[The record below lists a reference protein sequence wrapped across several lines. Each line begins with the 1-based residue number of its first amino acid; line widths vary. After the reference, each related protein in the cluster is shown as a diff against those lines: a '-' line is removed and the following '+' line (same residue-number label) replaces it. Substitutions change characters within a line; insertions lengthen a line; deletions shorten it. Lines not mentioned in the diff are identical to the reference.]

1 MASPR
6 MVPMTQEQYDA
17 LNDHVIPSL
26 MRAELTEMAT
36 QMMALTLAFKWADE
50 PLEPLPENVIQLDSY
65 SRRVEA

>member
-26 MRAELTEMAT
+26 QQGPDKVVANESGAT
-36 QMMALTLAFKWADE
+36 GNQDSHT
-50 PLEPLPENVIQLDSY
+50 IQTSMTGL
-65 SRRVEA
+65 R

>member
-1 MASPR
+1 MIR
-6 MVPMTQEQYDA
+6 QVPMTQEQYDV

-36 QMMALTLAFKWADE
+36 HLMALSLAYKWADE
-50 PLEPLPENVIQLDSY
+50 PVGVLPENVVQFDRY